1 MNLIEVR
8 DFVLWPKHI
17 HGTGNLKEALLAL
30 EAGEIVELVV
40 NGYRGHWE
48 KMADGK
54 DGRPTPGLKPIG
66 MAKKEWHGLKD
77 RWGDLVEIKRA
88 AH

>member
-1 MNLIEVR
+1 MEVR

-17 HGTGNLKEALLAL
+17 HGTGDLKEALLDL
-30 EAGEIVELVV
+30 KAGETVELVV
-40 NGYRGHWE
+40 NGYRGHWA

-66 MAKKEWHGLKD
+66 TARDEWHALKG
-77 RWGDLVEIKRA
+77 RWGELVEIERA
-88 AH
+88 GR